1 MKKKKYEA
9 PQTQFQEVE
18 LEGGFMLASIG
29 KDPEDSKG
37 TITIIDQST
46 GVALGGEH
54 PDAGWSEGNF
64 ETTPG
69 DWDI

>member
-18 LEGGFMLASIG
+18 LEGGFMLASVG

-37 TITIIDQST
+37 GITIEEQKS
-46 GVALGGEH
+46 GVAIGG
-54 PDAGWSEGNF
+54 P
-64 ETTPG
+64 ETDGRWDSSFG
-69 DWDI
+69 DGWDI